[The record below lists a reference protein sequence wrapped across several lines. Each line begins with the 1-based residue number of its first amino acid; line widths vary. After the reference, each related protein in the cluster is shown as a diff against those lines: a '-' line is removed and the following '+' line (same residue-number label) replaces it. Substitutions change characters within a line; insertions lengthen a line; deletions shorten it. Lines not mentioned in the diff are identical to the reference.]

1 MAQVFHRSMNS
12 VAKMSIVSAVL
23 LAGSIF
29 TGLVFIVRGP
39 LVTNVGIAPSQ
50 PVQFSHEH
58 HYSGLGI
65 DCRYCHTSVE
75 NSSFANIPPTST
87 CMNCHSQ
94 IWYTSP
100 ILEPV
105 RTSYRTGK
113 PLEWNRVHNLA
124 DFVYFNHS
132 IHVNKGIGCVSCHG
146 RVDKMQLIYKDQPLT
161 MEWCLKCHRNPEN
174 NLRPLDKIF
183 DFEWHATNP
192 EDEKAPHEASAVLKS
207 EHGEKAPAKVNP
219 DLLKGGEK
227 FYINSEPQI
236 ELGKKLIQKYGIPS
250 SRFLIS
256 CSTCHR

>member
-1 MAQVFHRSMNS
+1 MNS
-12 VAKMSIVSAVL
+12 VAKMSIVGAAIVAATLGYSMW
-23 LAGSIF
+23 I
-29 TGLVFIVRGP
+29 LVKSP
-39 LVTNVGIAPSQ
+39 LVTNQYISQPQ

-58 HYSGLGI
+58 HYTGLGI

-94 IWYTSP
+94 IWYQSP

-105 RTSYRTGK
+105 RASWRSGK

-146 RVDKMQLIYKDQPLT
+146 RVDKMQLIHKAEPMT
-161 MEWCLKCHRNPEN
+161 MEWCLTCHRNPEKFI
-174 NLRPLDKIF
+174 RPKDQVVNF
-183 DFEWHATNP
+183 TWE
-192 EDEKAPHEASAVLKS
+192 APDPNEPAGGKGQ
-207 EHGEKAPAKVNP
+207 HGEGPVTREM
-219 DLLKGGEK
+219 KGGEK
-227 FYINSEPQI
+227 AVQMEANQVA
-236 ELGKKLIQKYGIPS
+236 LGKKLLAEYKIPS
-250 SRFLIS
+250 TRHLTS